1 MLLENINTNPKH
13 NLTLALTLI
22 LTLNP
27 ANPKHNLTL
36 ALTLIVTLNSSD
48 PKQPYL

>member
-1 MLLENINTNPKH
+1 MLLEKNANPKH

-27 ANPKHNLTL
+27 ANPKHNFTL
-36 ALTLIVTLNSSD
+36 ALTLLVTLNPVD
-48 PKQPYL
+48 PKQT